1 MDAGSGYLSRQQEV
15 LRQVSLLALIG
26 LGLFGIVFFAPNADP
41 YQGTFF
47 QAALES
53 RWGKLGEFPAV
64 WSSIKIILF
73 SIGLFLVIESV
84 GTVLAVLKLR
94 SLAVPV
100 FFLQV
105 LPCLCL
111 CLGGYYL
118 IKSLL

>member
-1 MDAGSGYLSRQQEV
+1 MEIRSERLSRQHNI
-15 LRQVSLLALIG
+15 LRQVSFLSLIG
-26 LGLFGIVFFAPNADP
+26 AGLLGIVFFAPNADP

-53 RWGKLGEFPAV
+53 KWSKLWEFAAT

-100 FFLQV
+100 FFLQIA
-105 LPCLCL
+105 PCLILL
-111 CLGGYYL
+111 CGSYYL
-118 IKSLL
+118 VKSLL